1 MRVSTRLSAL
11 CAAVLVPA
19 SLLAQ
24 SQPCASLNDSSN
36 SVSTAITALN
46 FAVGNNTYA
55 WRFVPQQVHVAT
67 GLRIYTNNNFKAGFM
82 KLEIW
87 DESGSAPEPG
97 KRLGGGT
104 WRYEQDSTPK
114 WQGAAFDGPIPLRPQ
129 TAYWFVWQEPGFS
142 TVPTEP
148 GAALMSGSVRLSG
161 SSWVSTQ
168 ASELKWRLYC
178 QGLDTVGTQSY
189 GPSCPS
195 SSQQLG
201 ALFNNEAPVLGNTN
215 FRLEAS
221 GLPSSAPAPLAD
233 RRDPQLPQRPRA
245 RRSRLQPQHRHSTD
259 LPRSDRW
266 RPGPVHGGR
275 RSQLLPAEHPQ
286 SALSARPLL
295 RRPSRGR
302 GHWRHLEL
310 APCVH
315 ERAAHNDPIEVQQ
328 PANGTK

>member
-221 GLPSSAPAPLAD
+221 GLPSSAPALWLIGVIPSFPNVPVPGAPGCSLN
-233 RRDPQLPQRPRA
+233 
-245 RRSRLQPQHRHSTD
+245 TD
-259 LPRSDRW
+259 IALIFPAATGG
-266 RPGPVHGGR
+266 GPVQSTAAAGH
-275 RSQLLPAEHPQ
+275 SYFPLSIPNQLSLRGLFFAVQVAAVDTGATSSLP
-286 SALSARPLL
+286 LVFTNGL
-295 RRPSRGR
+295 RTT
-302 GHWRHLEL
+302 
-310 APCVH
+310 
-315 ERAAHNDPIEVQQ
+315 IQ
-328 PANGTK
+328 

>member
-104 WRYEQDSTPK
+104 WRLRAGLDSQVAGSRIRRPDP
-114 WQGAAFDGPIPLRPQ
+114 AAAPDGL
-129 TAYWFVWQEPGFS
+129 
-142 TVPTEP
+142 
-148 GAALMSGSVRLSG
+148 LVRL
-161 SSWVSTQ
+161 
-168 ASELKWRLYC
+168 ARA
-178 QGLDTVGTQSY
+178 GLQHCADRAGCRVDVW
-189 GPSCPS
+189 
-195 SSQQLG
+195 LG
-201 ALFNNEAPVLGNTN
+201 ASLRKLLG
-215 FRLEAS
+215 
-221 GLPSSAPAPLAD
+221 
-233 RRDPQLPQRPRA
+233 
-245 RRSRLQPQHRHSTD
+245 QHA
-259 LPRSDRW
+259 
-266 RPGPVHGGR
+266 G
-275 RSQLLPAEHPQ
+275 Q
-286 SALSARPLL
+286 
-295 RRPSRGR
+295 
-302 GHWRHLEL
+302 
-310 APCVH
+310 
-315 ERAAHNDPIEVQQ
+315 
-328 PANGTK
+328 